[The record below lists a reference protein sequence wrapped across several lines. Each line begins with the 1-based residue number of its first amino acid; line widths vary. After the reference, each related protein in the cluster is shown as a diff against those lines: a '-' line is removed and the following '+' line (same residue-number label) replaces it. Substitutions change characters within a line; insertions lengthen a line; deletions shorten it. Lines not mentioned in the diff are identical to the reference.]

1 MIQRIAVV
9 TCACAVLAGCAG
21 GAGEPA
27 RVRPAEPAAGLIPI
41 EELFGNPEVSWAQV
55 SPDGRSL
62 AYMKAVSG
70 RMNVFVRLVEGGAER
85 LVTRDTVR
93 TIPWYRWSADG
104 QRILYLQDRGGDE
117 GYHLFAAAVADSA
130 AAARDLTPFPGVEV
144 EFVAAPYAT
153 PGTVVVTMNRRDPRL
168 ADAWRVDL
176 ASGALEPAAENP
188 GTFLGYA
195 ADARGRVRAAQALD
209 SLGRYSLWMRDAESA
224 PWRRVAQYPVEDRI
238 VPLRF
243 HPDGR
248 LYMTSNHGSDLI
260 RLVLVDSRT
269 SAETVVHEDP
279 LGEADLEAA
288 HFDERTGE
296 LLATVY
302 VGDTARI
309 YPHAPEVERV
319 VAAMRR
325 TRAGTM
331 EGIGWSLDRSV
342 WVMNVNS
349 PSDPGG
355 TYLIRGGAE
364 PELLFEGRPWLRG
377 RPLGTTRA
385 IRYTTSDGLTIRGYL
400 TLPRGQA
407 GPRPL
412 VLMVHGGPWS
422 RDYWQWTAEAQHLAD
437 RGYVV
442 LQPNYRGSTGF
453 GKRFA
458 RAVRKEFAGRMH
470 ADLLE
475 GVRWAVEQGYA
486 DPRRVA
492 ILGGSYGGYAALVG
506 LTFTPEVFACGVDY
520 SGPSDLVTLVE
531 SFPPSWGPF
540 LPRAWYPFVGD
551 PRDPADREDMRRR
564 SPLFRA
570 DSARAPLL
578 IFQGAND
585 PRVTRAQSDHIALA
599 MHRRGIPVT
608 YLVAGDEG
616 HGWGNRETALAVT
629 RATEVFLAQCLGG
642 AMQPTVSADVE
653 AALAAMTVDVDTL
666 RGTALAP

>member
-1 MIQRIAVV
+1 MIVRSIAVL
-9 TCACAVLAGCAG
+9 CACAALAGCAG
-21 GAGEPA
+21 GTGEPA
-27 RVRPAEPAAGLIPI
+27 AVQPAQGLIPI

-70 RMNVFVRLVEGGAER
+70 RMNVFVRPVDGGAER

-104 QRILYLQDRGGDE
+104 AHILYLQDRGGDE
-117 GYHLFAAAVADSA
+117 GYHLFAASVADPG

-144 EFVAAPYAT
+144 EMVAAPYAT

-176 ASGALEPAAENP
+176 ATGAVEMAAENP

-195 ADARGRVRAAQALD
+195 ADAQGRVRAAQALD
-209 SLGRYSLWMRDAESA
+209 SLGRYSLWMRESEA
-224 PWRRVAQYPVEDRI
+224 SEWRRVAQYPVEDRI

-248 LYMTSNHGSDLI
+248 LYITSNHDSDLI
-260 RLVLVDSRT
+260 RLVLVDPRT
-269 SAETVVHEDP
+269 GAESVVHEDP
-279 LGEADLEAA
+279 LGEADLESAA
-288 HFDERTGE
+288 FDERTGA

-302 VGDTARI
+302 VGDTMRI

-319 VAAMRR
+319 VTALRR
-325 TRAGTM
+325 TRPGTL
-331 EGIGWSLDRSV
+331 EQVYGSVDRAV
-342 WVMNVNS
+342 WVANVNS
-349 PSDPGG
+349 PTDPGG
-355 TYLIRGGAE
+355 TYLIRPGRE
-364 PELLFEGRPWLRG
+364 PELLFEGRPWLR
-377 RPLGTTRA
+377 RHALGTARA
-385 IRYTTSDGLTIRGYL
+385 IRYQTSDGLTIHGYL
-400 TLPRGQA
+400 TLPRDAA
-407 GPRPL
+407 GPRPM
-412 VLMVHGGPWS
+412 VLMVHGGPWA
-422 RDYWQWTAEAQHLAD
+422 RDVWQWNPEAQHFAD
-437 RGYVV
+437 RGYAV
-442 LQPNYRGSTGF
+442 LQLNYRGSTGF

-470 ADLLE
+470 TDLLE

-486 DPRRVA
+486 DPERVA
-492 ILGGSYGGYAALVG
+492 ILGASYGGYAALVG

-520 SGPSDLVTLVE
+520 SGPSDLITLVE

-551 PRDPADREDMRRR
+551 PRNPADREDMRRR

-629 RATEVFLAQCLGG
+629 RAAEVFLARCLGG
-642 AMQPTVSADVE
+642 AVQPTVSPEVD
-653 AALAAMTVDVDTL
+653 AALAGMTVDVDTL
-666 RGTALAP
+666 RGTAIVP

>member
-1 MIQRIAVV
+1 MIVRSIAVLF
-9 TCACAVLAGCAG
+9 AAAALAACAG

-27 RVRPAEPAAGLIPI
+27 RVARSAGAPGLIPI

-55 SPDGRSL
+55 SPDGGSL
-62 AYMKAVSG
+62 AYMKAVQG
-70 RMNVFVRLVEGGAER
+70 RMNVFVRPIDGGAER

-104 QRILYLQDRGGDE
+104 AYILYLQDKGGDE
-117 GYHLFAAAVADSA
+117 GYHLFSASVSDPAAS
-130 AAARDLTPFPGVEV
+130 ARDLTPFPGVEV
-144 EFVAAPYAT
+144 EIFAAPYAT
-153 PGTVVVTMNRRDPRL
+153 PGTVLVTMNRRDPRL
-168 ADAWRVDL
+168 ADAYRVDL
-176 ASGALEPAAENP
+176 ATGALEMAAENP

-195 ADARGRVRAAQALD
+195 ADAAGRVRAAQALD
-209 SLGRYSLWMRDAESA
+209 SLGRYSLWARESESA
-224 PWRRVAQYPVEDRI
+224 PWRQVARYPVEDRI

-260 RLVLVDSRT
+260 RLVLVDLAT
-269 SAETVVHEDP
+269 GAETVVHEDP

-296 LLATVY
+296 VLATVY
-302 VGDTARI
+302 VADTMRI
-309 YPHAPEVERV
+309 YPHAPEVARV
-319 VAAMRR
+319 VAAMAR
-325 TRAGTM
+325 TRPGT
-331 EGIGWSLDRSV
+331 LDLGGSADRAV
-342 WVMNVNS
+342 WVAQVNS

-355 TYLIRGGAE
+355 TYLVRGGGE
-364 PELLFEGRPWLRG
+364 PELLFESRPSLR
-377 RPLGTTRA
+377 RYPLGTTRTL
-385 IRYTTSDGLTIRGYL
+385 RYTTSDGLTIRGYL
-400 TLPRGQA
+400 TLPRGEP

-422 RDYWQWTAEAQHLAD
+422 RDYWGWTPDAQHLAD
-437 RGYVV
+437 RGYAV
-442 LQPNYRGSTGF
+442 LQLNYRGSTGF

-470 ADLLE
+470 TDLLQ
-475 GVRWAVEQGYA
+475 GVRWAVEQGFA
-486 DPRRVA
+486 DPERVA
-492 ILGGSYGGYAALVG
+492 ILGGSYGGYATLVG
-506 LTFTPEVFACGVDY
+506 LTFTPGAFACGVDY

-585 PRVTRAQSDHIALA
+585 PRVTRAQSDHVALA

-608 YLVAGDEG
+608 YLVAGNEG

-629 RATEVFLAQCLGG
+629 RATELFLARCLGG
-642 AMQPTVSADVE
+642 AVQPTVTPEVD
-653 AALAAMTVDVDTL
+653 AALAGMTVDVDTL
-666 RGTALAP
+666 REAAIAP